1 MVSFNQSLEKKLIA
15 EEIFNGR
22 VMIETVL
29 KVILEPSDIQPWT
42 VLMEGVWNLGRKGV
56 REGEKMYMER

>member
-22 VMIETVL
+22 VMIKTVL
-29 KVILEPSDIQPWT
+29 KVILEPCDIQP
-42 VLMEGVWNLGRKGV
+42 
-56 REGEKMYMER
+56 